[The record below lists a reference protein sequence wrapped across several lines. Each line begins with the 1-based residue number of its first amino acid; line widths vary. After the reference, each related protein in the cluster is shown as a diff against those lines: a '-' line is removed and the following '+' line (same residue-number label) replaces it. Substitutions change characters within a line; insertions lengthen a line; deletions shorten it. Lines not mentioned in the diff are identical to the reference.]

1 MSERILISAM
11 NCGTLFPPYV
21 GAPPQP
27 RRIPI
32 RSRPAKMPPDP
43 ALMEKY
49 CRGIKDGKALPADMT
64 LREFQAFVAGLTAG
78 YKAAHGLPSDISEIV
93 AVERL
98 LTQSQD
104 EV

>member
-1 MSERILISAM
+1 MSERILIRTM
-11 NCGTLFPPYV
+11 NCGTLFPCV
-21 GAPPQP
+21 ESPPQP

-32 RSRPAKMPPDP
+32 RPRPSKTPPDP

-49 CRGIKDGKALPADMT
+49 CRGVKDGKGLPADMT
-64 LREFQAFVAGLTAG
+64 LREFQAFVGGLTAG

-98 LTQSQD
+98 LTQDQD
-104 EV
+104 DI